1 MLRERNLKTE
11 LMFLPQGHKPQ
22 RARERSAMLAQF
34 EKCQHGIVVCEAG
47 PDKQPETD
55 LACTQAIE
63 VGVSVIGTE
72 ETFKR
77 MKKLHKACEAAGKK
91 GRFITIY
98 NPEEIAHPGLKPTQ
112 KIITDATEPYQYA
125 RSIYFE

>member
-1 MLRERNLKTE
+1 M
-11 LMFLPQGHKPQ
+11 
-22 RARERSAMLAQF
+22 
-34 EKCQHGIVVCEAG
+34 ICEAW
-47 PDKQPETD
+47 PDKQPETH

-77 MKKLHKACEAAGKK
+77 MNMLQKACEAVGKK

-98 NPEEIAHPGLKPTQ
+98 NPEEIAHPGLYPTQ
-112 KIITDATEPYQYA
+112 KIITDAAEPYQYA
-125 RSIYFE
+125 RSICFE